1 VKWSSAPYE
10 LEEARELTEHDP
22 PIRVSKGE
30 LVADA
35 ACFEKAP
42 RAPRWHTPAAVSTTV
57 RLQQVILADLILH
70 EVSEGSSRLPNTCN
84 KTEARS
90 KGAQKVSEQDHG
102 RLLDEITRMEIL
114 EFAEAEDDIMD
125 CSGSEGEQSMD
136 DGEDEPMDDGD
147 DEEQSM
153 MDDVKQQQ
161 IRKCRMK
168 FKGTGL
174 NSLSDADGSR
184 RMILLLSSLHVKR
197 T

>member
-1 VKWSSAPYE
+1 MSAT
-10 LEEARELTEHDP
+10 A
-22 PIRVSKGE
+22 
-30 LVADA
+30 
-35 ACFEKAP
+35 
-42 RAPRWHTPAAVSTTV
+42 

-70 EVSEGSSRLPNTCN
+70 EESEGSRLPNTCN

-90 KGAQKVSEQDHG
+90 EGAQKVSEQDHG

-114 EFAEAEDDIMD
+114 EFVEAEDDIMD
-125 CSGSEGEQSMD
+125 HSGSEGEQSMD

-153 MDDVKQQQ
+153 MDDVEQQQ
-161 IRKCRMK
+161 IRKCWMK
-168 FKGTGL
+168 FKGMGL